1 MPSEVP
7 DAARGSIPQQPS
19 RRRKRFPAGGP
30 YELIEAVELRA
41 RWTFDFVETLIHG
54 SSRAADAGRHANRAA
69 RCKRRGR
76 PQPAASAVELG
87 ATTSSACSLNSP
99 SPDNASILS
108 CAALSLES
116 GSRLTIG

>member
-19 RRRKRFPAGGP
+19 RRRKRLLAGGP

-54 SSRAADAGRHANRAA
+54 SSGVTSRS
-69 RCKRRGR
+69 
-76 PQPAASAVELG
+76 ASAG
-87 ATTSSACSLNSP
+87 
-99 SPDNASILS
+99 
-108 CAALSLES
+108 
-116 GSRLTIG
+116 